1 MRWCDARAFPRS
13 RSARLIPTSVART
26 PRGSRRLKRPPSCL
40 ERFGLL
46 PWWDVLPLRAAAV
59 PPPAAVG
66 GSALLPPPPPPP
78 TSGSPSRALLK
89 AKARFSFICGP
100 PREPELCDDGSVLV
114 SDTTLAVS
122 SEPPPPQ
129 AGSPEAAKSASEP
142 VSVHD
147 LRCGGALRRCPELAA
162 EAAGVW
168 RRKEPSPNDV
178 DMSLLD
184 GVLAGVVRCVLG
196 GEQGGLGRLPVEPS
210 RFRAVTVTPAAD
222 VGAACCG
229 AVRLALFAEAPLSAD
244 GTNTSSGARSEGG
257 VGRRR
262 FGRPR
267 STDDPAWL
275 LGLEPVGP
283 SPSGLTLWY

>member
-13 RSARLIPTSVART
+13 RSARLMPTSVART
-26 PRGSRRLKRPPSCL
+26 PRGSRRLNRPPSCL

-46 PWWDVLPLRAAAV
+46 PWWDVLPLRPAAV
-59 PPPAAVG
+59 PPAAAG
-66 GSALLPPPPPPP
+66 GSPPPPPPPPPP
-78 TSGSPSRALLK
+78 TSGSPSRARLR
-89 AKARFSFICGP
+89 AKARFNFICGP

-122 SEPPPPQ
+122 SEPPPP
-129 AGSPEAAKSASEP
+129 AGSPAAAKSASEP

-147 LRCGGALRRCPELAA
+147 LRCGGALRRWLALAA
-162 EAAGVW
+162 GAAGVW
-168 RRKEPSPNDV
+168 RRKEPSPKDV

-196 GEQGGLGRLPVEPS
+196 GEQGGLGRLPVDPS
-210 RFRAVTVTPAAD
+210 RFRAAAMTVVD

-229 AVRLALFAEAPLSAD
+229 AGFLALFALLSAD
-244 GTNTSSGARSEGG
+244 GTKTSSGARSEGG

-262 FGRPR
+262 FGRPK
-267 STDDPAWL
+267 STDDPPWL
-275 LGLEPVGP
+275 LGLEPPAP